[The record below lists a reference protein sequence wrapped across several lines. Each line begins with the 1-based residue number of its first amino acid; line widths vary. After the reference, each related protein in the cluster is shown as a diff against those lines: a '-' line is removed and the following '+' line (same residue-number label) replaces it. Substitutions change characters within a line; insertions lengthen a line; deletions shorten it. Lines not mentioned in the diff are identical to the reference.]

1 MSYITEKRTNQV
13 LIIKKLFF
21 KFRMFLK
28 ILAVFV
34 NTDGKERQN
43 NDEYAEVTAVAVTE
57 FDDVAETY
65 HRNRHGKEHN
75 ACGNDYS
82 ANDRFLN
89 FLKRFDVFETG
100 NEAEYG
106 SNAG

>member
-1 MSYITEKRTNQV
+1 
-13 LIIKKLFF
+13 
-21 KFRMFLK
+21 MFLK

-57 FDDVAETY
+57 FNDVAETY

-75 ACGNDYS
+75 ASGNDNS

-89 FLKRFDVFETG
+89 FLKRFDVFKTG